1 MLEMSKKKARPEDA
15 GLAPER
21 PAPPRMF
28 TTEYKLRILSEL
40 DTARSSGHWGAVAA
54 ILRREGLQRNLV
66 AKWER
71 QRDEGLAPKKRGR
84 KKTRSP
90 EADELARLKRE
101 NERLQSRLATAE
113 TIIDVQKKLSALL
126 GVELPTSSGGKE
138 KP

>member
-1 MLEMSKKKARPEDA
+1 MLEMPKKKAPAED
-15 GLAPER
+15 GSAPLKPQPQR
-21 PAPPRMF
+21 VF
-28 TTEYKLRILSEL
+28 TTEYKLRILAEL
-40 DTARSSGHWGAVAA
+40 ETARSSGNWGAAAA
-54 ILRREGLQRNLV
+54 ILRREGLSRNQA

-71 QRDEGLAPKKRGR
+71 QRDQALAPQKRGR

-101 NERLQSRLATAE
+101 NERLQARLAKAE

-126 GVELPTSSGGKE
+126 GVELPTSSDGEE